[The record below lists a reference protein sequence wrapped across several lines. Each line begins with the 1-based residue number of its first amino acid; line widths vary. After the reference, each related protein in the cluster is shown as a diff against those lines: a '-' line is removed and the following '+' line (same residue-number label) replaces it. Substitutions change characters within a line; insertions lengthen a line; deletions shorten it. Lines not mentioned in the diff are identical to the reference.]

1 VQRTANAADS
11 LFKPQDDIVMHEL
24 LISNLVFHALA
35 TLALV
40 AVAAATSLPDMWR
53 RRTPRTYVVML
64 SMPASVARHHV
75 APDGEE
81 QRAEAA

>member
-1 VQRTANAADS
+1 
-11 LFKPQDDIVMHEL
+11 MHEL

-40 AVAAATSLPDMWR
+40 AVAAATSLPNMSR
-53 RRTPRTYVVML
+53 RRTPRTYVVMP
-64 SMPASVARHHV
+64 SMTAPVARHHV
-75 APDGEE
+75 APDLQE